1 MEFTEEQFIRALCKE
16 DLYSFTQ
23 GAFSVLH
30 GGAKLLSNFHV
41 EYIAYEMRKIIFGD
55 NKRMIIN
62 IPPRSLKS
70 FCFSVVLPAYILG
83 KDPSAKL
90 ICVSYSQSLAEDL
103 GQQCLSLMESSWYK
117 NIFPQ
122 TKISTHTFAKG
133 DFKTTKNGRRLAT
146 SIDGTLTGSGAD
158 YIIID
163 DPLKPGEVYSSDK
176 VEKVNKWYGNTLV
189 SRLDQP
195 KEGKIALVMQR
206 IHEND
211 LTGYLQ
217 STAENWK
224 VVSIPAIAKEKE
236 TWTYYGIGG
245 IKKKFTRR
253 KGQALHPERQSES
266 DLKKLKE
273 LVGSYVFSSQYQQE
287 PCPLDGSILK
297 REWIQYYEE
306 KPIDPDML
314 LFSWD
319 TACETGA
326 NNDYSVCT
334 VWAIDEKVVPKKY
347 YLLETIRGKYDFPKL
362 LEKIKAIRNEYC
374 GLYPDADEMTLVEK
388 ASSGIQVLQV
398 FNKEDFKIKAIK
410 VRTDKEARFLGIT
423 NEFERGSVLF
433 PQKASWLETLEN
445 ELLRFPGSKNDDQV
459 DSVSQALSY
468 RKTKSFVS
476 TTEIFIDEEGDKAK
490 KRRISKRPSGK
501 NRR

>member
-1 MEFTEEQFIRALCKE
+1 MEFIEEQFVRALCKE
-16 DLYSFTQ
+16 DLYSFIQ

-30 GGAKLLSNFHV
+30 GGAKLLSNFHI
-41 EYIAYEMRKIIFGD
+41 EYLATEMSNLISGED
-55 NKRMIIN
+55 KRLIIN

-83 KDPSAKL
+83 KNPNTKI
-90 ICVSYSQSLAEDL
+90 ICVSYSQPLANDL

-122 TKISTHTFAKG
+122 TKISRHTYAKD

-176 VEKVNKWYGNTLV
+176 VEKVNKWYGNTLI

-195 KEGKIALVMQR
+195 KEGRIALVMQR

-211 LTGYLQ
+211 LTGYLLN
-217 STAENWK
+217 TGEKWK
-224 VVSIPAIAKEKE
+224 LVSIPAIAQKKES
-236 TWTYYGIGG
+236 WSYYGIGD
-245 IKKKFTRR
+245 IKKNFTRT
-253 KGQALHPERQSES
+253 KGQALHPERQSKE
-266 DLKKLKE
+266 DLKKLKD

-297 REWIQYYEE
+297 REWLQYYNEA
-306 KPIDPDML
+306 PLDPDML

-326 NNDYSVCT
+326 NNDYSACT

-347 YLLETIRGKYDFPKL
+347 YLLETIRGKFDFPKL
-362 LEKIKAIRNEYC
+362 LERIKAVRNEYC
-374 GLYPDADEMTLVEK
+374 EQYPDADEMTLVEK
-388 ASSGIQVLQV
+388 ASSGIQVFQTL
-398 FNKEDFKIKAIK
+398 NKEDFRIKAIK
-410 VRTDKEARFLGIT
+410 VRTDKESRFLGIT

-433 PQKASWLETLEN
+433 PQKATWLESLEN

-468 RKTKSFVS
+468 RKTKSSIS
-476 TTEIFIDEEGDKAK
+476 TTETVVSDYGEKIK
-490 KRRISKRPSGK
+490 KRRSPKRPSGK